1 MNTLLSFPNML
12 TMLRI
17 AIIPVVV
24 VTFYFENGILARR
37 IGASL
42 FLIASIT
49 DFLDGFVARRLGL
62 QSSIGKMLDPI
73 ADKLMVGS
81 VLLML
86 VRFRRVN
93 ELPCLLIL
101 AREFIVAG
109 LREFL
114 GGLRIGLP
122 VSGIAKFKTFIQMM
136 SLSLILLGSRGSGIE
151 YVDFLGSILLWV
163 TAIFTLITGYSYL
176 IAAIESAKPKQ
187 TIKEL

>member
-1 MNTLLSFPNML
+1 ML
-12 TMLRI
+12 TLLRI

-42 FLIASIT
+42 FLVASIT
-49 DFLDGFVARRLGL
+49 DFLDGFLARRLGL
-62 QSSIGKMLDPI
+62 QSSIGKILDPV

-101 AREFIVAG
+101 AREFIVSG

-114 GGLRIGLP
+114 GGIRIGLP
-122 VSGIAKFKTFIQMM
+122 VSGIAKFKTFMQMT
-136 SLSLILLGSRGSGIE
+136 SLSLILLGSRGSGLE

-176 IAAIESAKPKQ
+176 VAAIDSAKSKQ